1 MWPEPVERI
10 AEILRRAG
18 VQGRLEELLAGAETP
33 PGSALRAEGF
43 ECDGRPLVA
52 LLPAGRAL
60 DERKLARA
68 AGCGTLR
75 SKQVPDFPFQE
86 ARVLV
91 ERSALVAG
99 TLWLDAGSPRHV
111 LGLAP
116 GQLAQLTR
124 SESADLL
131 TDD

>member
-1 MWPEPVERI
+1 MWPEPVERV

-33 PGSALRAEGF
+33 PGTALRAEGF
-43 ECDGRPLVA
+43 ECDGRLLVA
-52 LLPAGRAL
+52 LVPAGRAL
-60 DERKLARA
+60 DETKLTRA

-75 SKQVPDFPFQE
+75 TKRVPDFPFQG

-91 ERSALVAG
+91 DRSALVAA

-111 LGLAP
+111 LGLPP
-116 GQLAQLTR
+116 GQLAQLTH
-124 SESADLL
+124 SETADLL

>member
-10 AEILRRAG
+10 AQILRRAG
-18 VQGRLEELLAGAETP
+18 VQGRLEELLAGSETP
-33 PGSALRAEGF
+33 PGAALRAEGF
-43 ECDGRPLVA
+43 ECDGRLLVA
-52 LLPAGRAL
+52 LVPESRAL

-75 SKQVPDFPFQE
+75 PKPAPDFPFQA

-91 ERSALVAG
+91 DRSALVAG
-99 TLWLDAGSPRHV
+99 TLWLDAGSPRHL
-111 LGLAP
+111 LGLGP

-124 SESADLL
+124 SETADLL